1 VLLLSKSATISI
13 EEKDCAAIRVISV
26 LAIQCIPAII
36 ITFVTI
42 SRQGEGEAMKKMIV
56 LLVSVLAMCCFGAVA
71 SAEKASNDAGATD
84 FKEHC
89 AICHPEGGNIIK
101 IMRNPGPGMTAFDQ
115 KTISD
120 GEAKDIAKYI
130 LKTFK

>member
-1 VLLLSKSATISI
+1 
-13 EEKDCAAIRVISV
+13 
-26 LAIQCIPAII
+26 
-36 ITFVTI
+36 
-42 SRQGEGEAMKKMIV
+42 MKKMIV
-56 LLVSVLAMCCFGAVA
+56 LLVSVLAMCCVGAVA
-71 SAEKASNDAGATD
+71 SAEKASNDAGATE

-89 AICHPEGGNIIK
+89 AICHPEGGNIINPKKTLHKGDREANNVSTEADIIK